1 MRIAL
6 VGYGRMGRL
15 IRQVATG
22 NGHQI
27 VAIVDPYSSDNEI
40 TSKILTKEAFVDA
53 EVVVDFSAAEQAV
66 EHILFYGKMAL
77 PAVMGTTGWY
87 SRLPEVQEALKGM
100 DCAIIWSGN
109 FSLGVH
115 LFFALARKAA
125 ALMNNFPQYDTLVHE
140 MHHAGK
146 ADSPSGTAVML
157 GNILLEEL
165 EGKNQ
170 LETGRLDRKRADS
183 EIHVSSTRGGSIPGT
198 HTVMFDSPVDTIEI
212 THRARN
218 REGFAYGAVQAAVW
232 VSSGRKGFFSLD
244 DMLTDLIPR

>member
-1 MRIAL
+1 MRVAV
-6 VGYGRMGRL
+6 VGYGRMGHL
-15 IRQVATG
+15 IRQVALG
-22 NGHQI
+22 GGHSI
-27 VAIVDPYSSDNEI
+27 VAIVDPYATDSEV
-40 TSKILTKEAFVDA
+40 TSKVLTKDALADA
-53 EVVVDFSAAEQAV
+53 EVVIDFSVAELAV
-66 EHILFYGKMAL
+66 DHIQLYAKLAL
-77 PAVMGTTGWY
+77 PAVIGTTGWY
-87 SRLPEVQEALKGM
+87 PHLPAVQEAMKAT

-165 EGKNQ
+165 EAKNQ

-183 EIHVSSTRGGSIPGT
+183 EIHVSSTRGGFIPGT
-198 HTVMFDSPVDTIEI
+198 HTLLFDSPVDTIEI

-218 REGFAYGAVQAAVW
+218 REGFAYGAVQAAAW
-232 VSSGRKGFFSLD
+232 ITSGRRGFFSLD